1 MKTNTEAVIIDGYRV
16 ELEQGA
22 TSWGASSLDVSGC
35 FAVGSTREETLR
47 LMQEA
52 LAEHLALRRELGM
65 TVPDASH
72 VEDALAA

>member
-1 MKTNTEAVIIDGYRV
+1 METNTEAVIIDGYRV

-22 TSWGASSLDVSGC
+22 KSWGASSPDVSGC

-47 LMQEA
+47 LMREA
-52 LAEHLALRRELGM
+52 LTEHIALRHELGM
-65 TVPDASH
+65 AVPSASR